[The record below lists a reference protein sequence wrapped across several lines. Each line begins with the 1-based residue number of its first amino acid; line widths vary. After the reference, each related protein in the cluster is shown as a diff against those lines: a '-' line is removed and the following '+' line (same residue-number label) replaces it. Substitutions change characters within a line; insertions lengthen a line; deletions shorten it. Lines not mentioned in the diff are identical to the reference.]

1 MVRVTPATSSV
12 MRSLRLYACSSLLA
26 PSWTT
31 LLTET
36 AAVHAP
42 VGVSPGS
49 SHLMRWSTSMRS
61 WAIVAAWVVWRPRL
75 PCFMATIC
83 MVESDS
89 RPMPSRVRAI
99 IVSIRV
105 NPPRRAFS

>member
-1 MVRVTPATSSV
+1 
-12 MRSLRLYACSSLLA
+12 LLP

-31 LLTET
+31 LLTGT
-36 AAVHAP
+36 ATVQPP
-42 VGVSPGS
+42 VGASAGS
-49 SHLMRWSTSMRS
+49 LQRMRWSTSMRD
-61 WAIVAAWVVWRPRL
+61 WAIAAAWVVWRPRL

-83 MVESDS
+83 IVDSDS